1 MEALMPVTSANPL
14 ESFQWQRQ
22 PKAEALV
29 RGVVNEFLS
38 DNTMAAKFARRMKEE
53 TGTRF
58 VDWNDHLRLP
68 DSGQVRQS
76 LHEAG
81 YTERRLDPELVGQ
94 TFGHEGGIFPNIVLG
109 GRRGVGIKVESVTD
123 FC

>member
-58 VDWNDHLRLP
+58 VDWVDHLRLP
-68 DSGQVRQS
+68 DTASTRQS
-76 LHEAG
+76 LADAG
-81 YTERRLDPELVGQ
+81 YAEQLLDSELAGQ
-94 TFGHEGGIFPNIVLG
+94 TFGHEGGL
-109 GRRGVGIKVESVTD
+109 
-123 FC
+123 